1 MVLGHLTL
9 VKTRAQAQT
18 RDVGILYDLET
29 QNGVASDS
37 NIEYDGDVCEF
48 GRENEVRNWL

>member
-9 VKTRAQAQT
+9 TKTHTQAQT

-37 NIEYDGDVCEF
+37 NIEYNGDVCEF
-48 GRENEVRNWL
+48 GRENEVRN